1 VVLVTL
7 NVAIATVADDVDT
20 DVTEIQ
26 TTITLRR

>member
-26 TTITLRR
+26 TAITLRR